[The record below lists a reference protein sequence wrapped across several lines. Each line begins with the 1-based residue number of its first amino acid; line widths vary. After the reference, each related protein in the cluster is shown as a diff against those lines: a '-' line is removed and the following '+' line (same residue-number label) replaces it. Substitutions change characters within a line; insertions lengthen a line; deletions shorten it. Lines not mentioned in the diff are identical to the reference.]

1 MTGRELEVAIVHDHL
16 VQRGGAER
24 VVLSMLDAFP
34 QAHVHT
40 LLYDPPGTFP
50 EFDGARVRPS
60 ALNRVP
66 LFRRKHRLAF
76 PVLAGATERLH
87 IDADVVVCSSSGW
100 AHGVKTPGAKVVYCH
115 SPARWLYQ
123 PDAYLRGAG
132 AAARLAARALRA
144 PLARWDRRAARS
156 ADRYLVNSTHVAR
169 SVRRLYGIEPEILPP
184 PPALT
189 PDGPHRA
196 VESVAPGFVLCV
208 SRLLPYK
215 NVDAV
220 VEAFRRLP
228 DEQLVVVG
236 DGPEWA
242 RVARL
247 AGTNVTLLGRVDD
260 ARLRWLY
267 EHASAVVVASFEDY
281 GLTPLEAAGFDKPT
295 AALRFGGLVD
305 TVADG
310 ETGLFFGDASPK
322 EIATVLGAVLG
333 ERWSAETLEAHAAR
347 FSRRRF
353 VGRLR
358 EIVEATAG

>member
-1 MTGRELEVAIVHDHL
+1 MRVAIAHDYL
-16 VQRGGAER
+16 TQRGGAER
-24 VVLSMLDAFP
+24 VVLNMMDAFP
-34 QAHVHT
+34 SAELHT

-50 EFDGARVRPS
+50 EFDRAHVRASP
-60 ALNRVP
+60 LNRVP
-66 LFRRKHRLAF
+66 LLRRKHRLAF
-76 PVLAGATERLH
+76 PVLAGATDRLRV
-87 IDADVVVCSSSGW
+87 DADVVVCSSSGW

-132 AAARLAARALRA
+132 AAARLAARALRG

-156 ADRYLVNSTHVAR
+156 ANRYVVNSTHVAR
-169 SVRRLYGIEPEILPP
+169 SVRRLYGIEPEVLPP

-196 VESVAPGFVLCV
+196 VESVEPGFILCV

-220 VEAFRRLP
+220 VTAFRRLP
-228 DEQLVVVG
+228 DERLVVVG

-242 RVARL
+242 RVAQL
-247 AGTNVTLLGRVDD
+247 AGPNVTLLGRVDD

-267 EHASAVVVASFEDY
+267 EHAAAVVVASFEDY
-281 GLTPLEAAGFDKPT
+281 GLTPLEAAEFDKPT

-310 ETGLFFGDASPK
+310 ETGLFFGAARPE
-322 EIATVLGAVLG
+322 EIAEVLRAVLV
-333 ERWSAETLEAHAAR
+333 ERWSARALETHAAR
-347 FSRRRF
+347 FSHERF

-358 EIVEATAG
+358 EIVDEAAA

>member
-1 MTGRELEVAIVHDHL
+1 MRVEIAHDYL
-16 VQRGGAER
+16 TQRGGAER

-50 EFDGARVRPS
+50 EFSVARVRPS
-60 ALNRVP
+60 PLSRVG
-66 LFRRKHRLAF
+66 LLRHHHRLAF
-76 PVLAGATERLH
+76 PMLAGATDRLQ

-100 AHGVKTPGAKVVYCH
+100 AHGVKAQGAKVVYCH

-123 PDAYLRGAG
+123 PEAYLRGAG
-132 AAARLAARALRA
+132 AAARFAARALRPA
-144 PLARWDRRAARS
+144 LTRWDRRAART
-156 ADRYLVNSTHVAR
+156 ADRYVVNSHHVAR
-169 SVRRLYGIEPEILPP
+169 SVRRLYGIEPEVLPP

-189 PDGPHRA
+189 PEGPYRP

-220 VEAFRRLP
+220 VAAFRLLP
-228 DEQLVVVG
+228 DERLVVVG

-242 RVARL
+242 RIVQL
-247 AGTNVTLLGRVDD
+247 AGPNVTLLGRVDD
-260 ARLRWLY
+260 ASLRWLY
-267 EHASAVVVASFEDY
+267 EHAAAVVAASFEDY
-281 GLTPLEAAGFDKPT
+281 GLTPLEAAEFDTPT
-295 AALRFGGLVD
+295 AALRFGGLLD

-310 ETGLFFGDASPK
+310 ETGLFFGNARPE
-322 EIATVLGAVLG
+322 EIAEVLRAVLG
-333 ERWSAETLEAHAAR
+333 ERWSAETLETHAAR
-347 FSRRRF
+347 FSHERF

-358 EIVEATAG
+358 EIVEEAAA